1 MRSILLS
8 AVFLLTPSLSLL
20 AQEPGALWLYAHPY
34 QAEAIRLGGAYTA
47 VGRGLASMH
56 SNSAALAFQQGARL
70 QFSRGRSQK
79 SSDTDID
86 TELNNPYTIA
96 AAVSIPGTNVA
107 LGISIDR
114 DELDIEPRNTND
126 SYLFRH
132 RSTRLG
138 IHLARQMSDWLSV
151 GAAIRQHQSHIQ
163 ALGSLRE
170 GSSATA
176 TAWDLSLSVH
186 GRHRAQFLGR
196 PSDEVRYG
204 LTLDN
209 ILGTDV
215 WYIDETQKDHLNQV
229 LRAGAA
235 YFWNPDM
242 GRMLNANALSVLLT
256 VESSLQGTEH
266 EFRNWGTVGGAA
278 ELRILEVLMLSAGL
292 ENIVRLGNRYGYW
305 PEYPV
310 LRYGAGLDIPL
321 DRLFDLDL
329 PITVQI
335 DYAHTEWNSDD
346 DEYPYWYPA
355 DDPQQVN
362 AFSLQLIAEVF

>member
-1 MRSILLS
+1 
-8 AVFLLTPSLSLL
+8 
-20 AQEPGALWLYAHPY
+20 
-34 QAEAIRLGGAYTA
+34 
-47 VGRGLASMH
+47 
-56 SNSAALAFQQGARL
+56 
-70 QFSRGRSQK
+70 
-79 SSDTDID
+79 
-86 TELNNPYTIA
+86 
-96 AAVSIPGTNVA
+96 
-107 LGISIDR
+107 
-114 DELDIEPRNTND
+114 
-126 SYLFRH
+126 
-132 RSTRLG
+132 
-138 IHLARQMSDWLSV
+138 MSDWLSV
-151 GAAIRQHQSHIQ
+151 GAAIRRHQSHIQ
-163 ALGSLRE
+163 SLGTLRE
-170 GSSATA
+170 ESSATA

-186 GRHRAQFLGR
+186 GRHGATFLGR

-209 ILGTDV
+209 ILGTEV
-215 WYIDETQKDHLNQV
+215 WYIDEAQKDHLNQV

-242 GRMLNANALSVLLT
+242 GRMLNANVLSVLLT

-278 ELRILEVLMLSAGL
+278 ELRILEVLMLSAGI
-292 ENIVRLGNRYGYW
+292 ENIVRLGNRYHYW

-321 DRLFDLDL
+321 DHLFDLDL

-335 DYAHTEWNSDD
+335 DYAHTVWNSDD
-346 DEYPYWYPA
+346 EKYYYWYPT

>member
-1 MRSILLS
+1 MRSILLI
-8 AVFLLTPSLSLL
+8 AVFLLSPSLSLL
-20 AQEPGALWLYAHPY
+20 AQELGALWWNAHPY
-34 QAEAIRLGGAYTA
+34 QAEAIRLGGAYSA

-70 QFSRGRSQK
+70 QFSRGRSQ
-79 SSDTDID
+79 TIID
-86 TELNNPYTIA
+86 VELNNPYTIA
-96 AAVSIPGTNVA
+96 AAASIPGTNVA
-107 LGISIDR
+107 LGVSIDR
-114 DELDIEPRNTND
+114 DEWDIEPRNTND

-138 IHLARQMSDWLSV
+138 IHLARQMSDWLAIGVSV
-151 GAAIRQHQSHIQ
+151 RHYESSIET
-163 ALGSLRE
+163 LYRE
-170 GSSATA
+170 HMSATA
-176 TAWDLSLSVH
+176 AGWDFSVSVH
-186 GRHRAQFLGR
+186 GRHGATFLGR
-196 PSDEVRYG
+196 PSDEIRYG

-209 ILGTDV
+209 ILGTEV
-215 WYIDETQKDHLNQV
+215 WYIDEAQKDHLNQV

-242 GRMLNANALSVLLT
+242 GRMLNANVLSVLLT

-278 ELRILEVLMLSAGL
+278 ELRILEILMLSAGI
-292 ENIVRLGNRYGYW
+292 ENIVRLGNRYEYW

-335 DYAHTEWNSDD
+335 DYAHTEWNSDED
-346 DEYPYWYPA
+346 YYWYYY
-355 DDPQQVN
+355 DDPKQVN
-362 AFSLQLIAEVF
+362 AFSLQIMADVF